1 MWKDPWRFS
10 NRIFEDMDREF
21 AEAEDMLNRMFRTD
35 LEMESFDLRSFPYY
49 YGCQVT
55 IGPDGRPK
63 VREFGNIRPSIKTGL
78 RTPIVDTA
86 IDEKEN
92 TLTIIAEMSGITKQD
107 VKVNITDQY
116 VSVRAEKGDKKYH
129 VDIPVDVHLDDAS
142 AKATYSNGI
151 LELKNYGNNNND
163 NNITLGV
170 AETNSKFV
178 GRSIA
183 LIDPKVM
190 EDLGLSTGNII
201 EIPSRKRNGFILPW
215 SGQPADYGK
224 GLIRVDGYSRNN
236 IGVGIDDKVTIRKV
250 NVKKAEQVI
259 LSPTEGLNI
268 LGLED
273 YLLKLLEDRIVAKG
287 DTILLN
293 RMGRKIGFV
302 ITGTTPSDAATLI
315 DSRQT
320 EFIIGSVPRNGTTTR
335 VTPSRIMNNPGLV

>member
-35 LEMESFDLRSFPYY
+35 LEMESFDLRIFPYY
-49 YGCQVT
+49 YGYQVT

-116 VSVRAEKGDKKYH
+116 VSVCAEKGDKKYH
-129 VDIPVDVHLDDAS
+129 VDIPVDVQLDDAS

-163 NNITLGV
+163 NNLTLRV

-178 GRSIA
+178 GRSI
-183 LIDPKVM
+183 
-190 EDLGLSTGNII
+190 
-201 EIPSRKRNGFILPW
+201 
-215 SGQPADYGK
+215 ADYGK

-259 LSPTEGLNI
+259 LSPTEELNI

-273 YLLKLLEDRIVAKG
+273 YLLELLEDRVVAKG
-287 DTILLN
+287 DTIPLN

-320 EFIIGSVPRNGTTTR
+320 EFIIESVPRNGTTTR